1 LKDENEFMGMNHQE
15 IMYQKDVFERLAYVE
30 TPELEDKP
38 EMRQKFL
45 KNIQKNDITKKNT
58 EEFEDLTTK

>member
-1 LKDENEFMGMNHQE
+1 MKDENEFMGMNHQE

-45 KNIQKNDITKKNT
+45 RNIQKNDITKKNT